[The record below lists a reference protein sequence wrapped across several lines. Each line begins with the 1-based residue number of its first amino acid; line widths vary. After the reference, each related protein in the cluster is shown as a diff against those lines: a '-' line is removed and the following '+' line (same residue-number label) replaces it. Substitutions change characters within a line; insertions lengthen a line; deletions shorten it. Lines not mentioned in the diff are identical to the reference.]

1 MGLFFF
7 QLEIRD
13 EPSYIFFS
21 RTFLLFSL
29 VTGLFGTFLSIV
41 GSGMVCCKLRCTCFV
56 QFFASL
62 FIVATG
68 VLIGLTGCLFP
79 IMFKDPVDN
88 SQQAAGRYLRGLQ
101 KFKILTVSHVT
112 NYKQEHLER
121 A

>member
-1 MGLFFF
+1 VATKMQLTDNFFF

-29 VTGLFGTFLSIV
+29 VIGLFGTFLSIV
-41 GSGMVCCKLRCTCFV
+41 GSGMVCCKVRCTCLV

-62 FIVATG
+62 FIVAAG
-68 VLIGLTGCLFP
+68 VLSGLTGCLFP

-88 SQQAAGRYLRGLQ
+88 SQQAAGRYPRVLRIL
-101 KFKILTVSHVT
+101 KTIIICNKI
-112 NYKQEHLER
+112 
-121 A
+121 